1 MEFEPEYAERYCAF
15 VDILGFRQL
24 VEGLSSN
31 PSGFQALKKLLR
43 KVHSPTAA
51 SGGVTVLVQ
60 SVSDAVAISSPLNAS
75 GLLEIVLALQALALD
90 LLHEGYFVRGAI
102 VRGPLYHDEHMVF
115 GEALIRA
122 YDFETEVARF
132 PRIILTRAVYDD
144 VIGFRASTSVKFPEA
159 LFRLASDGATYVN
172 VLEPLSAHL
181 KRRATYFYKQSE
193 EDRLEYMRFLE
204 IKDRVQQR
212 FEISVD
218 NPKHF
223 KKVRWFARYWNAI
236 VPTEDQAFPRIS
248 GPGLDR

>member
-1 MEFEPEYAERYCAF
+1 M
-15 VDILGFRQL
+15 
-24 VEGLSSN
+24 
-31 PSGFQALKKLLR
+31 
-43 KVHSPTAA
+43 
-51 SGGVTVLVQ
+51 
-60 SVSDAVAISSPLNAS
+60 
-75 GLLEIVLALQALALD
+75 
-90 LLHEGYFVRGAI
+90 RGAI
-102 VRGPLYHDEHMVF
+102 VRGPLYHDEHMGF

-144 VIGFRASTSVKFPEA
+144 VIGFRASTSVKFSEA

-181 KRRATYFYKQSE
+181 KRRAHYFYTQSE

-204 IKDRVQQR
+204 MKDRIQQR

-223 KKVRWFARYWNAI
+223 KKVR
-236 VPTEDQAFPRIS
+236 
-248 GPGLDR
+248 